1 MNKTWPQLI
10 YTEKKTNGQGGY
22 VVGIILIIMF
32 LAWTTACIRKH
43 SEFIILTKWHP
54 PKPKTENVVIRDFL
68 ESLFQVR
75 YYSVECLYRG
85 ATSSQGNFMDLRTD

>member
-10 YTEKKTNGQGGY
+10 YTEKKTNRQGGY

-43 SEFIILTKWHP
+43 FEFIILTKWHP